1 MASVGKIARRTFL
14 IGTAAIAG
22 GLAVGAYAYRRPPE
36 NPLVARADDG
46 EAVFNP
52 YLTIAPD
59 ETITIFAPRAEMGQ
73 GVSTTLAALV
83 AEELDVSLET
93 VVVEHGPASEAYAN
107 IAMLEDGLPFPTYDD
122 STMATIAR
130 SGVGIAGKFLALH
143 VTGGSSSTV
152 DAFEKMRQAGATARE
167 ALKRAA
173 ASRWGVE
180 PTELETDAGSVRN
193 PTTGETFSYG
203 LLAAEAAEAP
213 VSRNITLRA
222 REDWKL
228 LGKSQPR
235 TDMRAKVTGAPIF
248 GVDVALPDMLH
259 ATVRINPHFGGGVL
273 ALDTEA
279 ARQIRGVHS
288 IIEIDH
294 RLGRGFAVIADNTW
308 RAFMAA
314 DAVAV
319 EWEKPNSTLDDAA
332 VSELLAAAVGAGS
345 RDVMR
350 DDGDTDIVFA
360 DHARDRI
367 LEAEYHVPYLAHA
380 AMEPMNATARFADG
394 KLDLWL
400 PNQAPN
406 LIQAVAAAAL
416 DIPTADCTVNTT
428 SLGGGFG
435 RRAEPDVAVYAAL
448 IAREAGGRPVKLIWT
463 REEDIA
469 HDYYRPA
476 ATGRLRAALGADGL
490 PEALDIVVAAP
501 PIFSPMASRF
511 YPSISLPGP
520 DKSIVDGAFN
530 QPYAIANYR
539 VAGVKADI
547 GVPVGIWRSVGNSI
561 NGFFHECFIDE
572 LAASSGMDPLEYRL
586 KLMASYPVATALLE
600 KVADMSDWRSQPAE
614 GRARGLA
621 FTLSFGT
628 WVAEVVEISRDD
640 RGIRVE
646 NVWCAADPGTVLDP
660 GIFEAQMMSGIVFG
674 LSAALGQEITLSEG
688 RVQQSNFHDFDALRI
703 DRCPAIHVEI
713 LQNAPR
719 MGGAGEPSTPP
730 VAAALGNAIFALTG
744 ERLRRMPFT
753 HDVTFV

>member
-22 GLAVGAYAYRRPPE
+22 GLAVGAYAYRRPPD
-36 NPLVARADDG
+36 NPLAARADDG

-59 ETITIFAPRAEMGQ
+59 ETITIFVPRAEMGQ

-83 AEELDVSLET
+83 AEELDVSLES

-107 IAMLEDGLPFPTYDD
+107 IAMLEDGLPFPTYDE
-122 STMATIAR
+122 STIATIAR

-167 ALKRAA
+167 ALKQAA
-173 ASRWGVE
+173 ATRWGVE
-180 PTELETDAGSVRN
+180 PAELDTDAGSVRN
-193 PTTGETFSYG
+193 PANGDTLSYG
-203 LLAAEAAEAP
+203 ILAAEAAEAP

-222 REDWKL
+222 PDNWKL

-279 ARQIRGVHS
+279 ARQMRGVHS

-332 VSELLAAAVGAGS
+332 VSELLAAAVGTGS

-367 LEAEYHVPYLAHA
+367 VEAEYHVPYLAHA

-394 KLDLWL
+394 KLNLWL

-416 DIPTADCTVNTT
+416 GIPTADCTVNTT

-448 IAREAGGRPVKLIWT
+448 IARETGGRPVKLIWT

-490 PEALDIVVAAP
+490 PEALDVVVAAP

-539 VAGVKADI
+539 VAGVKTDI
-547 GVPVGIWRSVGNSI
+547 PVPVGIWRSVGNSI
-561 NGFFHECFIDE
+561 NGFFHECFMDE
-572 LAASSGMDPLEYRL
+572 LAAASGIDPLEYRL
-586 KLMASYPVATALLE
+586 QLMAPYPVATALLD
-600 KVADMSDWRSQPAE
+600 KVAEMSNWRSEPAE

-628 WVAEVVEISRDD
+628 WVAEVVEIARDD

-646 NVWCAADPGTVLDP
+646 NVWCAADPGIVLDP

-703 DRCPAIHVEI
+703 DRCPAIYVEI

-744 ERLRRMPFT
+744 ERLRSMPFT